1 MEIDVMNKAGLLPAL
16 LFLLMACGT
25 DSSSAGAPSTRSS
38 TTDDEVA
45 RPVGLDIAALGV
57 HVTDLE
63 TTGSDTRGDYNCPRD
78 PAAVAWNSDG
88 TFPGEPGL
96 AVMIA
101 AERGVFQG
109 LKDLTSDAMIVV
121 ARADGTQATFRE
133 TDPSKTP
140 ASARPSRLELIG
152 CGDQSPVTVY
162 AELVPEGGATAS
174 PAPAAPQ

>member
-1 MEIDVMNKAGLLPAL
+1 MNKTGLLPAL
-16 LFLLMACGT
+16 LFVLMACGGN
-25 DSSSAGAPSTRSS
+25 SSSQVPSTG
-38 TTDDEVA
+38 TPDTGEIA

-63 TTGSDTRGDYNCPRD
+63 TTGSDSRGDYNCPRD

-88 TFPGEPGL
+88 TFPGEPGM

-101 AERGVFQG
+101 AEKGVFQR
-109 LKDLTSDAMIVV
+109 LKDVTADTPIVV
-121 ARADGTQATFRE
+121 ARADGSTATFRE

-152 CGDQSPVTVY
+152 CGDQTPTMVY
-162 AELVPEGGATAS
+162 AELVPEGGAAAS
-174 PAPAAPQ
+174 PAPQ

>member
-25 DSSSAGAPSTRSS
+25 DNSSGVPPTRSS
-38 TTDDEVA
+38 TTDGEVA

-88 TFPGEPGL
+88 TFPGEPGM

-101 AERGVFQG
+101 AEKGVFQRLG
-109 LKDLTSDAMIVV
+109 ELTAETPIVV
-121 ARADGTQATFRE
+121 ARADGTSATFRE

-162 AELVPEGGATAS
+162 AELVPEGGAAAS
-174 PAPAAPQ
+174 VAPAPQ